1 MVSSAL
7 LVGLGNIGCKYD
19 LESEEILTHL
29 KAMVLSNSIKTI
41 HVYDSN
47 LKFAKIISKEYNVQ
61 IETELSTKS
70 LMKYDLVVIATP
82 TNFHFKILQ
91 DCLKNNNQT
100 IICEKPISYKL
111 NEIDSLSI
119 SYKKSQ
125 STVIINYFRRFLNG
139 YINLKKTIK
148 KSNNKL
154 RSVNIRYSRGL
165 INNCSH
171 ALDLIEFL
179 TDESV
184 QFSKINFINKINFT
198 ENDNTLSCIFKSG
211 EVDYFLDGRDENY
224 GKFEI
229 DLKFENY
236 KVKIYD
242 RGNCYEIL
250 DQDNNI
256 IKKSDNTLYNYM
268 HQFYSYLFKYRF
280 DKKICDNFTNSI
292 LLNKKLIKNFIHER

>member
-125 STVIINYFRRFLNG
+125 STVIRNYFRRFLNG

-224 GKFEI
+224 GNFEI

-256 IKKSDNTLYNYM
+256 IEKSDNTLYNYM

>member
-19 LESEEILTHL
+19 LQSEEILTHL

-256 IKKSDNTLYNYM
+256 IEKSDNTLYNYM
-268 HQFYSYLFKYRF
+268 YQFYSYLFKYRF